1 MKNKRLKQSL
11 LIGALTSSFGVFL
24 SKLLG
29 LIYVSPLTSYA
40 GSSNLTFYSIAYVY
54 YDILLKVSSAGIPF
68 AIAALVAKYYAKE
81 DYKTVK
87 LVRQL
92 GTSMIM
98 AITFVIAI
106 AFFFGSDYL
115 ATKIMTDSNPQ
126 DVLYL
131 KNTFNILLLALILVP
146 YLASIRGYFQGMKRL
161 DLYASSQVLEQ
172 FVRVFVIIAGGYV
185 FVRVLK
191 MPSIYAIYV
200 AISAAGISALAAIIF
215 IKLNT
220 RKDNK
225 EINELIAKQE
235 TSEHSKKEIMRELI
249 FLGIPYILISF
260 FGSASSIVNSTY
272 FISFVT
278 SNGMS
283 LIDAETEFG
292 IVSINCNKLLAI
304 PQVLTLGFSSGLVPY
319 LTESYE
325 KQDFDQLSKQIVQI
339 LKTVLYLLI
348 PCLFVFY
355 FFAKD
360 IFFIMYGNNN
370 LELGTRLFKASTLLG
385 ITDAIAPIMSS
396 IMITLRLRKEA
407 IWTLIVSFAVKY
419 ISFFPLVKT
428 YQTKGVIYS
437 TFLCS
442 IVVVIVYIIILKTKF
457 NIKFQKVFFDAE
469 IIVLSSLIVSVLG
482 GFVRN
487 LIPVAQVSRI
497 VNLGILGIIGIGMA
511 ILYLFITGLLKLPQ
525 DILQLENVSIIELIK
540 KYKKNNL

>member
-1 MKNKRLKQSL
+1 MKNKKIKQSL

-54 YDILLKVSSAGIPF
+54 YDLLLKVSSAGIPF

-98 AITFVIAI
+98 AITFVIATI
-106 AFFFGSDYL
+106 FFFGSNFL
-115 ATKIMTDSNPQ
+115 ASKIMTDSNPQ

-131 KNTFNILLLALILVP
+131 KNTFNILLIALILVP
-146 YLASIRGYFQGMKRL
+146 YLSSIRGYFQGMKRL

-172 FVRVFVIIAGGYV
+172 FIRVFVIIAGGYIA
-185 FVRVLK
+185 VRVMKL
-191 MPSIYAIYV
+191 PSIYAIYV
-200 AISAAGISALAAIIF
+200 AISAAGISALVAIIF
-215 IKLNT
+215 IKLNA
-220 RKDNK
+220 RKENN
-225 EINELIAKQE
+225 EIKELIDKQV
-235 TSEHSKKEIMRELI
+235 TTEHTRKEIMKELLY
-249 FLGIPYILISF
+249 LGIPYILISF
-260 FGSASSIVNSTY
+260 FGSASTIVNSTY
-272 FISFVT
+272 FISYAT
-278 SNGMS
+278 ANGMT

-325 KQDFDQLSKQIVQI
+325 KQDFEKLSKQIVQI

-355 FFAKD
+355 FFAED
-360 IFFIMYGNNN
+360 VFFIMYGKNN
-370 LELGTRLFKASTLLG
+370 LELGAELFRASTLLG
-385 ITDAIAPIMSS
+385 LTDAIAPIMSS

-407 IWTLIVSFAVKY
+407 IWTLIVSFAVKF
-419 ISFFPLVKT
+419 ISFFPLVKA
-428 YQTKGVIYS
+428 YQTKGIIYS

-442 IVVVIVYIIILKTKF
+442 IVVVIVYIVILKMKF

-469 IIVLSSLIVSVLG
+469 IILVSSLIVSVLG
-482 GFVRN
+482 NYVRG
-487 LIPVAQVSRI
+487 LIPIGQASRF
-497 VNLGILGIIGIGMA
+497 VNLGILAVIGIGMA
-511 ILYLFITGLLKLPQ
+511 ILYLFITSLLKLPQ
-525 DILQLENVSIIELIK
+525 DILQLENASLIELIK